1 MTINNLRITTAL
13 AFTLVSATALA
24 DISDNDNR
32 QSACATLELMAKMTA
47 INLILPANHDNPA
60 TLQETQ
66 NHLLAMNQL
75 ACQSVHFNEE
85 IQFENRYGNGL
96 LISRDLAE
104 APWYFPNGQIFI
116 ERPGSSGTVYYPNGQ
131 VMAYNWGRGGN
142 TLLWPN
148 GNPATY
154 SFWTVNEAWYYPT
167 GHIITYLAGST
178 GERWFYPVDNLL
190 GQVGQEIISAHWGE
204 YGERYQYMTFLDDGR
219 VQMREARIS
228 GRLEFSD
235 YDLLDVPGVL
245 LTITRL
251 HQAPDMARQFVPGDS
266 SIAGA
271 PW

>member
-1 MTINNLRITTAL
+1 MTFNNLRITAAL
-13 AFTLVSATALA
+13 VLALVSTNVAA

-47 INLILPANHDNPA
+47 LNLILPSNHDSLA
-60 TLQETQ
+60 TLQNTQ
-66 NHLLAMNQL
+66 NQLIAMNQL

-85 IQFENRYGNGL
+85 IQFENRYPNGV

-116 ERPGSSGTVYYPNGQ
+116 ERPGSQGSVYYPNGQ
-131 VMAYNWGRGGN
+131 VMAYNWGRAGS

-167 GHIITYLAGST
+167 GHIVTYLAGSK
-178 GERWFYPVDNLL
+178 GERWFYPVDNLQ
-190 GQVGQEIISAHWGE
+190 GHVGQEMISAHWGE
-204 YGERYQYMTFLDDGR
+204 YGERYQYMTFLANGH
-219 VQMREARIS
+219 VQMKEARIS
-228 GRLEFSD
+228 GRLVFSD
-235 YDLLDVPGVL
+235 YDLLDVPGIL
-245 LTITRL
+245 LAITRL
-251 HQAPDMARQFVPGDS
+251 HQAPDMARLFIPGDS